1 MKSQLLQ
8 LKCFGFLST
17 VPLIAEMVVL
27 YLNRTDLSDVKHAL
41 LLSIIPTV
49 SLVAI
54 FIYYFRILLYNYK
67 ATKSQLLQI
76 ELRKTLCRFIQHYS
90 EYSSKLKQQDQ
101 DALSKFEN
109 VIFSGIVSD
118 EEKLPSSYDGIEQLG
133 SLIKSI
139 KS

>member
-1 MKSQLLQ
+1 MQIQRKNDGMEELAEREVRVEALKASLEKYENAFNFVGLFQGFDELSKEKTKEKKGTLFW

-49 SLVAI
+49 SLVAV

-76 ELRKTLCRFIQHYS
+76 ELRKTLCRFI
-90 EYSSKLKQQDQ
+90 
-101 DALSKFEN
+101 
-109 VIFSGIVSD
+109 
-118 EEKLPSSYDGIEQLG
+118 
-133 SLIKSI
+133 
-139 KS
+139 